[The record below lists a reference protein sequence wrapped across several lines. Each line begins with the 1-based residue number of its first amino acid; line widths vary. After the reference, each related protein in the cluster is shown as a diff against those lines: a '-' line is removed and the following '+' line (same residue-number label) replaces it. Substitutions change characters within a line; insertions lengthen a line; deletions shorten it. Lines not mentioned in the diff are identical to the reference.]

1 MCQLG
6 NGAGESDS
14 KTKVVG
20 GDSIAGQ
27 IALFMENL
35 HLSYTEIYEVIP
47 YILLLAMSADKPR
60 AIYGDKADVEVK
72 KMSGRELMMQKRGG

>member
-6 NGAGESDS
+6 NGAGQSDS

-27 IALFMENL
+27 IVSFMENL
-35 HLSYTEIYEVIP
+35 HLSYREVYEELP

-60 AIYGDKADVEVK
+60 VEYGEKDEVEVK
-72 KMSGRELMMQKRGG
+72 KVSGKELLKQKKGG

>member
-1 MCQLG
+1 MCQLS

-27 IALFMENL
+27 IASFMENL
-35 HLSYTEIYEVIP
+35 HLSYTEIYEGIP

-60 AIYGDKADVEVK
+60 AVYEDKDKPEVIKMPGKDVLK
-72 KMSGRELMMQKRGG
+72 AKRSI

>member
-6 NGAGESDS
+6 NGAGKSDS

-27 IALFMENL
+27 IVSFMENL
-35 HLSYTEIYEVIP
+35 HLSYREVYEELP

-60 AIYGDKADVEVK
+60 DTGKEDNKTEIVK
-72 KMSGRELMMQKRGG
+72 LSGKELMKQKKGG